1 MNKWILLIHQI
12 AHDSPNLR
20 VKIWR
25 NLKKHGAVL
34 FKNAVYVLP
43 HTNEHEEIMQW
54 LCNQIKEGGSDAS
67 LFITESLDKK
77 QDEEIMK
84 SFHEICDKEYILLIE
99 VCDAELKKITQRE
112 DTEGISESLVHEYKR
127 KLNEILKSADDIS
140 KIDFFHAPQKEI
152 LLQKIASLQKTL
164 LKWAKTSEKEIKVT
178 GKVYQI
184 KDFSGKKWATR
195 KDIFID
201 RIASAWFIRRFIDT
215 NARFVF
221 VSKGTEKTPRGT
233 VPFDMYGSEF
243 THHGEDCTFE
253 TIMKAF
259 DLKDTALKSIA
270 EIVHD
275 IDLKDNKYGRKEAEG
290 LAQIVTGLSQKLKN
304 DNKLLEKG
312 LEIFDA
318 LYEYYVVRRT

>member
-43 HTNEHEEIMQW
+43 FTDEHEETMQW

-77 QDEEIMK
+77 QDEEIIK
-84 SFHEICDKEYILLIE
+84 SFHEICDKEYISLIE

-112 DTEGISESLVHEYKR
+112 ETEGISESLVHEYKR
-127 KLNEILKSADDIS
+127 KLHEILKSANDIS
-140 KIDFFHAPQKEI
+140 KIDFFHAPQKEL
-152 LLQKIASLQKTL
+152 LLQKISSLQKTL
-164 LKWAKTSEKEIKVT
+164 LKWTKTSEKEIKVT

-184 KDFSGKKWATR
+184 KDFSDKKWVTR

-201 RIASAWFIRRFIDT
+201 RIASAWLIKRFIDPK
-215 NARFVF
+215 ARFVF
-221 VSKGTEKTPRGT
+221 SSKDKIPGDAI
-233 VPFDMYGSEF
+233 PFDMYGSEF

-253 TIMKAF
+253 TFIKAF
-259 DLKDTALKSIA
+259 DLKDSALQSIA

-275 IDLKDNKYGRKEAEG
+275 IDLKDDKYGRKEVEG
-290 LAQIVTGLSQKLKN
+290 LSQIITGLSQKLKN

-312 LEIFDA
+312 FEIFDA
-318 LYEYYVVRRT
+318 LYQNYSSNNERS